1 MCGSA
6 TSLQDRVLVISR
18 FVLGFSILFCVS
30 FIVYSVYNGEFELS
44 EYLRWKDVGIVMN
57 IFVSGVLFLAAIT
70 RSKTQLL
77 IWLMLAPLQ
86 IIGFFSGMCYFA
98 YKANRQRIKY
108 NGYGPES
115 FYERKRIH
123 GNTIYFTKE
132 DEKTEAALE
141 NILESR
147 KYFIVCA
154 VFFGLIVALLIYIF
168 IIVKKFYNEVKN
180 QQPCESRDEED
191 KNNFQQIP

>member
-1 MCGSA
+1 MCGSS
-6 TSLQDRVLVISR
+6 TSLQDRVLVISIIL
-18 FVLGFSILFCVS
+18 LGLSIFFCVS

-44 EYLRWKDVGIVMN
+44 EYLRWKDVGILMN
-57 IFVSGVLFLAAIT
+57 IFVSGVLFLAANT

-77 IWLMLAPLQ
+77 IWLMLSPLQ
-86 IIGFFSGMCYFA
+86 IIGFFSGMCYFS

-132 DEKTEAALE
+132 DEQTEAALE

-147 KYFIVCA
+147 NYYIVCA
-154 VFFGLIVALLIYIF
+154 VFFGLMVVLLIYIF

-180 QQPCESRDEED
+180 QQPCRTRDKED
-191 KNNFQQIP
+191 KNDFQQIS